1 MRKTLKVRPQ
11 EPVGVG
17 HLHKLTT
24 EEREAQRC
32 DPRSAIAEMSADPKS
47 PPRVSDDHPNFGGRR
62 IFIHLFNTL
71 YEQVPH
77 VRKSRLQRPN
87 LKALHLHSAAFHW
100 QRAQDLYVS
109 LTDTNEDLQ
118 QEAVEEIG
126 MDFMEATITSVYST
140 VATIEIFSQE
150 VIIERLKAKPHKF
163 GKSDSLA
170 DTLRDVLPGL
180 THKSRPTRTKWW
192 NDFQN
197 IQRARNSFTHAG
209 MKEQD
214 SEETLARAWNALLQP
229 HLNPP
234 DVARR
239 VIRHFSNTEPNWIPE
254 VIDHGQARAKAL
266 RTSTLSRTPLNPAAT
281 GCLPAGQYL
290 VG

>member
-1 MRKTLKVRPQ
+1 MRLKLKIRPQ
-11 EPVGVG
+11 EPVGVN
-17 HLHKLTT
+17 HLHKLTP

-47 PPRVSDDHPNFGGRR
+47 PLRMSDDHPNLGGRR
-62 IFIHLFNTL
+62 IFLHLFNAL

-77 VRKSRLQRPN
+77 VRKSLLQRPN

-100 QRAQDLYVS
+100 QRARDLYIS
-109 LTDTNEDLQ
+109 LANTNEELQ

-126 MDFMEATITSVYST
+126 MDFMEATIASVYST

-150 VIIERLKAKPHKF
+150 VIFEKLKAKPHNF

-180 THKSRPTRTKWW
+180 TQKPKPTRTKWW

-197 IQRARNSFTHAG
+197 IHRARNSFTHAG
-209 MKEQD
+209 MKEQE
-214 SEETLARAWNALLQP
+214 SEETLARAWGTLLKP

-239 VIRHFSNTEPNWIPE
+239 IICHFSNTEPNWIPG
-254 VIDHGQARAKAL
+254 VIDHGQARAKACDKDSAAHSHTD
-266 RTSTLSRTPLNPAAT
+266 TSHQNL
-281 GCLPAGQYL
+281 
-290 VG
+290 